1 MYSELTKAKPLIWCM
16 YVCLCQWRY
25 HLTSIS
31 VELGFSHSN
40 DCFCAICQLCIT
52 GRDSFTLSPQAVK
65 SCQTPGGSFLCL
77 PWFQCPSRFD
87 VFEHPDITFSLHP
100 GHRHYSSPA
109 PHIKCITFRP
119 LGFSH
124 CPGLWDS
131 LFWHYYC
138 CESLGDYVR
147 IDVADACSTGFAI
160 IPAADCIKCCVKII
174 IDRLQ
179 R

>member
-77 PWFQCPSRFD
+77 PLISVSFQIWRFWAPGHYLFFPSRTPSLL
-87 VFEHPDITFSLHP
+87 VSSTTYKMYHISSSRLFSLSRSMRFVILTLLLLRVSWRLRSNWCSWCLQ
-100 GHRHYSSPA
+100 HRVRHNSGS
-109 PHIKCITFRP
+109 
-119 LGFSH
+119 
-124 CPGLWDS
+124 GLYQMLRED
-131 LFWHYYC
+131 HN
-138 CESLGDYVR
+138 R
-147 IDVADACSTGFAI
+147 
-160 IPAADCIKCCVKII
+160 
-174 IDRLQ
+174 
-179 R
+179 